1 MAHEDAYLKHLE
13 AQGVSVLNL
22 RDIEDS
28 WFPTWV
34 GSPPS
39 AINALFLSEHAHRGC
54 CEGAEGAQH

>member
-28 WFPTWV
+28 EK
-34 GSPPS
+34 
-39 AINALFLSEHAHRGC
+39 AL
-54 CEGAEGAQH
+54 AETREAMESGV